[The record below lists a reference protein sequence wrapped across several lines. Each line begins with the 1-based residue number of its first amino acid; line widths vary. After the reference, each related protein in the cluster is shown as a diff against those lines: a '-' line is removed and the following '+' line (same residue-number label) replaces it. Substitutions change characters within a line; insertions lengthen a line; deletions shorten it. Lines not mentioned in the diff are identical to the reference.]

1 VLGAFK
7 PDTPPGLAAVEAL
20 VDAALASVD
29 RQLLEAAGAAALE
42 LAGKILV
49 RWS

>member
-1 VLGAFK
+1 VPSYRPIQGGDLFGE
-7 PDTPPGLAAVEAL
+7 LSSR
-20 VDAALASVD
+20 LASVD